1 MNFSRGVGGS
11 LSHLWKFRG
20 GGGSSVP
27 CKNGKSREVGGSYVK
42 FPPWWGSG
50 YFLEPHNRNFLH
62 PKKASYNNFHG
73 TLKQALP
80 LPSYVSLVHPFFFAH
95 YFQAPATLVM
105 SKLALL
111 KKPKFLYGEKL
122 AQLGG

>member
-1 MNFSRGVGGS
+1 MGLSSRHC
-11 LSHLWKFRG
+11 LS
-20 GGGSSVP
+20 
-27 CKNGKSREVGGSYVK
+27 
-42 FPPWWGSG
+42 
-50 YFLEPHNRNFLH
+50 PHV
-62 PKKASYNNFHG
+62 S
-73 TLKQALP
+73 
-80 LPSYVSLVHPFFFAH
+80 PSCTPFFFAH